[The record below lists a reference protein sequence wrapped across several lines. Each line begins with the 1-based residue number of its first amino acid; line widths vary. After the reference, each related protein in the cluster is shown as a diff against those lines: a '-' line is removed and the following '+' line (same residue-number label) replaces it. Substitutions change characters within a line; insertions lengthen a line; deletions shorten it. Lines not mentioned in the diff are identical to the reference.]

1 MGLRGGQGSLDSA
14 RILSAANEVTE
25 EASFARLA
33 QRVRFVLVQPS
44 HAGNIGAAA
53 RAIKAMGFA
62 QLAVVRPRVAEFRSD
77 AAAQAWAAHAGD
89 VLRAAHDCDD
99 LAAALAGSTY
109 AYAMTGYAREFGAR
123 FLALREAAVE
133 SRARLADEGAAIAFV
148 FGTERTGLTNEQV
161 QLCQACCAIPAAPGA
176 DSLNLAQAVQV
187 TAYELRLALQAAP
200 PVNRF
205 APEPAAPLE
214 AVEGMF
220 AHLEQALIALG
231 YLDPTEPRRLM
242 ARLRRLLAR
251 AQPTASEID
260 ILRGIAAAII
270 RRKSERAGDKSP
282 RRPRG

>member
-1 MGLRGGQGSLDSA
+1 M
-14 RILSAANEVTE
+14 TE
-25 EASFARLA
+25 QASFAQLA
-33 QRVRFVLVQPS
+33 RRVRFVLVQPS

-62 QLAVVRPRVAEFRSD
+62 QLAVVRPRVAQFRSD
-77 AAAQAWAAHAGD
+77 AEAQAWAAHAGD
-89 VLRAAHDCDD
+89 VLRAARQFDN
-99 LAAALAGSTY
+99 LASALAGATY

-123 FLALREAAVE
+123 FVALRDAAAE
-133 SRARLADEGAAIAFV
+133 SRLRLADDRAEIAFV
-148 FGTERTGLTNEQV
+148 FGTERSGLTNEQV

-187 TAYELRLALQAAP
+187 VAYELRLALDAAP

-205 APEPAAPLE
+205 VPEPAAPLE

-231 YLDPTEPRRLM
+231 YLDPAAPRRLM

-282 RRPRG
+282 HRPRG